1 MNCCFIPLSD
11 LSVFWPQKQ
20 TEWQKIAF
28 KCFFYFW
35 HLPAL
40 YAFITCNNNDKKAIN
55 FIVQYHTSKS
65 ENIMFY
71 EINKM
76 YAKKTEKY
84 KIEI

>member
-1 MNCCFIPLSD
+1 MTENCLQ
-11 LSVFWPQKQ
+11 VFLLFL
-20 TEWQKIAF
+20 A
-28 KCFFYFW
+28 
-35 HLPAL
+35 PAL

-65 ENIMFY
+65 EHIMFY

-84 KIEI
+84 NMEI